1 MVKKD
6 KNKQK
11 YIKVVD
17 ERYTLPSKRGGG
29 TIKIEAWENS
39 SGDLIKYNIAYIN
52 HSIFQRDNGRV
63 FGYDNAHGYHHKHL
77 LGEITPIDNFISY
90 EKLIEQFENEI
101 KEYIK

>member
-1 MVKKD
+1 MLKKE

-17 ERYTLPSKRGGG
+17 ERYTLPSKKGGG
-29 TIKIEAWENS
+29 IIKIEAWEDL
-39 SGDLIKYNIAYIN
+39 SGKLIKYNIAYIN
-52 HSIFQRDNGRV
+52 HSISQRDNGRV

-77 LGEITPIDNFISY
+77 FGEITLIDDFISY
-90 EKLIEQFENEI
+90 EKLIERFENEI